1 MRIEKVILLLTL
13 LICINLSAQETT
25 KTQTLFVRVFDLDGK
40 KIGKG
45 HIYAT
50 NDSLLIL
57 NKNKKLKKL
66 YVKEIGK
73 IKTKRSGG
81 QNVLVGAASGV
92 VAGAILGSLN
102 TPTDSS
108 GGTFTW
114 AGSSSGEE
122 FSSGLTFGIISGTII
137 GGISAVFKNSK
148 SYIINANPEKW
159 KVFVEA
165 TEHNTEN
172 RN

>member
-1 MRIEKVILLLTL
+1 MKKVILLLTL
-13 LICINLSAQETT
+13 LICINLSAQVTT
-25 KTQTLFVRVFDLDGK
+25 KTQTLFVRVFDIEGK

-45 HIYAT
+45 RIYAT
-50 NDSLLIL
+50 NDSILVL
-57 NKNKKLKKL
+57 NKNEKLKEL

-81 QNVLVGAASGV
+81 HNVLVGATSGV

-102 TPTDSS
+102 PPTDSS

-114 AGSSSGEE
+114 AGGSSGEE
-122 FSSGLTFGIISGTII
+122 FASGLTIGIISGTII
-137 GGISAVFKNSK
+137 GGISAVFKNPNT
-148 SYIINANPEKW
+148 YTIDANPEKW

-165 TEHNTEN
+165 VKHNTEN
-172 RN
+172 

>member
-1 MRIEKVILLLTL
+1 MKKVILLLTL
-13 LICINLSAQETT
+13 LNCINMSAQETT
-25 KTQTLFVRVFDLDGK
+25 KTETLFVRVFDLDGK

-45 HIYAT
+45 YIYST
-50 NDSLLIL
+50 NDSLLVL

-81 QNVLVGAASGV
+81 HNVLVGATSGV

-102 TPTDSS
+102 PPTDSS

-114 AGSSSGEE
+114 AGGSSGEE
-122 FSSGLTFGIISGTII
+122 FASGLTFGIISGTII
-137 GGISAVFKNSK
+137 GGISAVFKNCK
-148 SYIINANPEKW
+148 SYIIDANLKKW

-165 TEHNTEN
+165 VKHNTEN